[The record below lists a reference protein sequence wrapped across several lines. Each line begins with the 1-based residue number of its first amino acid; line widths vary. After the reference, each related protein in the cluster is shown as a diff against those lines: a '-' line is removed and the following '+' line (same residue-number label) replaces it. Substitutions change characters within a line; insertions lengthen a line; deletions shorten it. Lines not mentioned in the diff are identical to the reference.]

1 MRASDR
7 IVRGFACCCLTA
19 GLVML
24 GVPSAPAQQ
33 AADPA
38 AVQQALHRA
47 QGLLRQLAEQRNQ
60 LEADNAAAQA
70 RLARVEHDLARERRR
85 GEELATDLELAAR
98 DKAALDRRFDGTS
111 RRLEQVEARLTEVV
125 QKYKELA
132 GEHRSLQGA
141 HDELTDRQAQ
151 TEAALADA
159 RQRNASL
166 HAINHE
172 ILDRYME
179 KGTWTDLLQREPL
192 LGLKQVEA
200 ENFEQE
206 MRLRSDDQR
215 LEPTEGA
222 P

>member
-1 MRASDR
+1 MRVSDR
-7 IVRGFACCCLTA
+7 IVRGFGCCCLTA
-19 GLVML
+19 WLVIP
-24 GVPSAPAQQ
+24 GVPSALAQQ

-38 AVQQALHRA
+38 AVQQALNRA
-47 QGLLRQLAEQRNQ
+47 QGLLRQLAEQRSQ

-70 RLARVEHDLARERRR
+70 RLARLERDLARERRR

-111 RRLEQVEARLTEVV
+111 RRLEQVEARLVEVV
-125 QKYKELA
+125 AKYKALA
-132 GEHRSLQGA
+132 GEHRTLQGA

-159 RQRNASL
+159 RQRNREL
-166 HAINHE
+166 YTINHE
-172 ILDRYME
+172 ILDRYMD
-179 KGTWTDLLQREPL
+179 KGTWTDFLQREPL

-206 MRLRSDDQR
+206 MRLRSDDHR
-215 LEPTEGA
+215 LDPTEDT